1 MWEEMFTGST
11 MGIFESLIVSALGL
25 SVVFTALAVLAI
37 AIVIFSKIFSSLGI
51 SEQKPAPKVVT
62 KPAEEDLSEEYCAVL
77 ISAVSEELRSVRGEY
92 RVKSIR
98 EIK

>member
-1 MWEEMFTGST
+1 MFTGST

-37 AIVIFSKIFSSLGI
+37 AIVLFSKIFSCLGI
-51 SEQKPAPKVVT
+51 AEEKKTPKVV
-62 KPAEEDLSEEYCAVL
+62 KPAEEDLSEEHCAV
-77 ISAVSEELRSVRGEY
+77 IVAAISEELRSVRGEY
-92 RVKSIR
+92 RVKSIK